1 VKFIGRHEEQLVFE
15 MTVREKSLF
24 LAILGLYP
32 QVPQSHHRLSQQSD
46 LPDAE
51 ANQRLLEESLKAQKA
66 ESRKWITTTF
76 KEPDRFKPGKTGFYL
91 TIKRPELEMLLQIFN
106 DVRIGSWLTLG
117 SPAAGQKKKLVPT
130 PQTAPFIQRMELAGA
145 FEMFFLKTIR
155 DEAAGTTV

>member
-1 VKFIGRHEEQLVFE
+1 MKFIGRHEEQLVFE

-130 PQTAPFIQRMELAGA
+130 PQPAPFIQRMELAGA